1 MTGDPPRTGPKQRQ
15 SKAKQNESPRAVYP
29 GGPKHSQIMQRKA
42 KEQNKQ
48 TKQRKEKTI
57 DGSHADVTHMS
68 SLIATMQSKANER
81 AKQSKDGSY
90 SGVTHMSSL
99 I

>member
-1 MTGDPPRTGPKQRQ
+1 
-15 SKAKQNESPRAVYP
+15 
-29 GGPKHSQIMQRKA
+29 MQRKA

-48 TKQRKEKTI
+48 TKQRKPKTI

-68 SLIATMQSKANER
+68 SLIATMPSKAKER

>member
-1 MTGDPPRTGPKQRQ
+1 MTGDPPKTGPKQRQ
-15 SKAKQNESPRAVYP
+15 SKAKQNESPRAVHP

-48 TKQRKEKTI
+48 TKQRKQKTI
-57 DGSHADVTHMS
+57 DGNHADMTNMI
-68 SLIATMQSKANER
+68 SLMATAPSLSEER